1 MHTDF
6 WLNRWESNEIG
17 FHEEEANPLL
27 VKYFPALSLKKS
39 SRVFLPLCGK
49 TRDIAWLLSQGYSV
63 VGAELSQLAVEQ
75 LFAEL
80 SVEPE
85 ITQQGAL
92 RLCRAKNLDVFVGDL
107 FQLSSSIFGSIDAIY
122 DRAALVALPE
132 ETRRRYTAHLM
143 ELTES
148 APQLLITYEYDQ
160 SQMDGP
166 PFSIS
171 REEVNHH
178 YTQHYKVKH
187 LSRTEATGS
196 LRKRIAAQEEVWLL
210 TSHTY

>member
-1 MHTDF
+1 MHADF
-6 WLNRWESNEIG
+6 WLNRWENNEIG
-17 FHEEEANPLL
+17 FHEREANPLL
-27 VKYFPALSLKKS
+27 VKYFPNLSLKKS

-75 LFAEL
+75 LFSELCAE
-80 SVEPE
+80 PK
-85 ITQQGAL
+85 IIQQGAL
-92 RLCRAKNLDVFVGDL
+92 RLYRAKNLDVFVGDL
-107 FQLSSSIFGSIDAIY
+107 FQLSRSMLGSVDAIY

-132 ETRRRYTAHLM
+132 EARRHYSAHLM
-143 ELTES
+143 KITES
-148 APQLLITYEYDQ
+148 VPQLLITYEYDQ

-171 REEVNHH
+171 REEVE
-178 YTQHYKVKH
+178 QHYAQPYQVKH